1 MNTFQKKPY
10 NPNIKKI
17 YPTIVAPIFEDDKN
31 KLAQLFILIEQGNIA
46 EVKKYILTTRAK
58 LNAIY
63 NDESVLHKV
72 LMIDDTKM
80 SESKKLDF
88 IIYLVSNG
96 ALINAYN
103 KYNITPLHLA
113 VQKKYLSIVKYFI
126 QKNANIN
133 SVTNENLTPLH
144 YATLVNI
151 DSCPSDYSPQNII
164 DIDEKNINYNK
175 ITNILVD
182 AFKQNKD
189 FQIANST
196 IDEADYVDGSLNP
209 VGRYTFTGSKLID
222 SIKNSIEIVSLT
234 NVIEK
239 MPDVDKI
246 ISIYNNFLTNKI
258 KDNKINIGNLN
269 KENTID
275 EVMKSEIN
283 KLKKKITV
291 NKNIESILK
300 KSLKDY
306 TLPSIKLNYEIEL
319 PNIIKKIDDLIKD
332 ELSRL
337 FQYIVKV
344 KAKENSG
351 LPIANT
357 SYNNFYLQNQQTEFN
372 QEILKLGI
380 DTIAQQII
388 NGGTR
393 VPQIQILLNAV
404 VIAAGKKAG
413 QTEYS
418 YNYKDINIA
427 LADNEI
433 DASYKP
439 RYRIDI
445 NYNYFSYYFIFLEM
459 YDVLKRKSINK
470 ITPLEIHNLLYV
482 LSVIHNYV
490 SNKINVIDITNKI
503 LNEIN
508 DIIEELKETHNNLI
522 IKCTTN
528 IIIGDLVRNKPN
540 VILSTINLDKY
551 NFNIYEPL
559 KIEKYTEILLN
570 PAIDQN
576 YIAKFIDKNYI
587 EYFIGFY
594 LNQIRT
600 TYFFYDQG
608 YYKNALNK
616 INNLIIDDNAKHK
629 IVRECIYKM
638 YDTLI
643 TDFVNNLTT
652 YFIRKQFIDKLQP
665 PSTTP
670 GTVNLM
676 NLINIYLP
684 NKEYVFN
691 LNTYTNNIINKIVN
705 ANNRNELDDN
715 LLNMMYNNLQN
726 GYDFKLIEDEDY
738 DIYDDKNFNSD
749 VITIE
754 KINKYYPIFY
764 SYNYDGQEINKECL
778 IINYDLIEYLLKS
791 GANIN
796 IKDQTGKTVID
807 YIVDGKMHY
816 ILNDKTEYIKKR
828 LVKNN
833 LHYIFEKI
841 IKNELEHNNLFGYTN
856 NKIKLLENYEKTF
869 IDKLKNTEEIKN
881 NIPLNI
887 KYIFK
892 IYLLLQNI
900 YWFRMLNK
908 DFFVDNTYIELFDIK
923 YTSKNKLTFNNDWKK
938 MISEIEFEIKLTS
951 EKVIEKKI
959 SKLMKSTTIIEG
971 MGYDNE
977 LLNQYSSIP
986 SNLNIPYD
994 RPYAL
999 NKNKKKIL
1007 EKLKKK
1013 LVDISYNVINDTS
1026 LNYSNYFNNMENI
1039 KVDKS
1044 LLYFRKIFQNLVK
1057 DESSYNYYTY
1067 IWQLMNDFD
1076 KPYLIHLKM
1085 NDIYNKILQKPII
1098 NNIKK
1103 ESYSAISLI
1112 KQQNNIKILDNNK
1125 IEEINTEISKLIKYM
1140 EPISKFIDGRMYEQ
1154 ELSSNPLLLFQIR
1167 TIIHILTTFIG
1178 SNMIMFIR
1186 RLLFFDY
1193 NNILDMSKT
1202 KDDINNEIDKQ
1213 MEELKEYVLSDLLI
1227 DGKLSYDFIK
1237 LIKPFKITEYDLP
1250 NENSMEDIFEKI
1262 IQKLNFKEPMDDK
1275 IILNIRT
1282 KVLPYYQSLYK
1293 EATIQLLNFSDSYY
1307 RFIKNQYAGMLMINK
1322 CC

>member
-459 YDVLKRKSINK
+459 YDALKRKSINK

-540 VILSTINLDKY
+540 VTLSTINLDKY

>member
-380 DTIAQQII
+380 NTIAQQII
-388 NGGTR
+388 NGGTP
-393 VPQIQILLNAV
+393 VPVTRITLNRG
-404 VIAAGKKAG
+404 VIAAGKNAG
-413 QTEYS
+413 QIEYS

-869 IDKLKNTEEIKN
+869 IDKLKNTDEIKN

-1213 MEELKEYVLSDLLI
+1213 MEELKE
-1227 DGKLSYDFIK
+1227 
-1237 LIKPFKITEYDLP
+1237 
-1250 NENSMEDIFEKI
+1250 
-1262 IQKLNFKEPMDDK
+1262 
-1275 IILNIRT
+1275 
-1282 KVLPYYQSLYK
+1282 
-1293 EATIQLLNFSDSYY
+1293 
-1307 RFIKNQYAGMLMINK
+1307 
-1322 CC
+1322 